1 MAAPIRPL
9 KAAPRRP
16 SALDAVGRNWP
27 GVSVVLALAIL
38 ASGYF
43 GLVHPVFAAFRDGGK
58 YDVDAKR
65 AALGERE
72 AKLTELEA
80 LQRQFAALS
89 RTDTERLE
97 RFLPSEA
104 DVPAVI
110 TALEELSRLAGLQML
125 AVDTNPRKDSIAGL
139 PSVGGTD
146 VAVSLAGGD
155 YPKLKAFVRNLEG
168 SLRLFDVTAV
178 AFQQSGAYSLNLRT
192 YHLLAR

>member
-1 MAAPIRPL
+1 MAVPAKIL
-9 KAAPRRP
+9 KAVPRRP

-27 GVSVVLALAIL
+27 GVSIVLALAIL

-43 GLVHPVFAAFRDGGK
+43 GLVHPVLSAFRDGGR

-65 AALGERE
+65 ALLVDRE

-80 LQRQFAALS
+80 LQRQYASIA
-89 RTDTERLE
+89 RTDADRLE
-97 RFLPSEA
+97 RFLPADA

-110 TALEELSRLAGLQML
+110 TALEELSGLAGLQML
-125 AVDTNPRKDSIAGL
+125 AVDTNPRKDSVPGL
-139 PSVGGTD
+139 PSVGATD
-146 VAVSLAGGD
+146 VAISLAGGD
-155 YPKLKAFVRNLEG
+155 YTKLKAFLRNVEG

>member
-1 MAAPIRPL
+1 MAAPVKPV

-43 GLVHPVFAAFRDGGK
+43 GLVHPVLSAFRDGGK
-58 YDVDAKR
+58 YDVDAVR
-65 AALGERE
+65 ATLAERE

-80 LQRQFAALS
+80 LQRQFATLA
-89 RTDTERLE
+89 RTDAERLE
-97 RFLPSEA
+97 RFLPPDA

-110 TALEELSRLAGLQML
+110 TALEELTRLAGLQML
-125 AVDTNPRKDSIAGL
+125 AVDTNPRKDSVPGL
-139 PSVGGTD
+139 PSVGATD

-155 YPKLKAFVRNLEG
+155 YAKFKALLRNLEG

-178 AFQQSGAYSLNLRT
+178 AFQQSGSYSLNLRT